1 MPDREPEA
9 KPAVPVPLIRE
20 VRYSL
25 LDMLS
30 EIELERSESSLGM
43 ETLDQTEIRELF
55 AKSKRR
61 HARDKK

>member
-1 MPDREPEA
+1 MPDRDPEK
-9 KPAVPVPLIRE
+9 KPAPPAPVIRE

-25 LDMLS
+25 PEMLG
-30 EIELERSESSLGM
+30 EIELERSESSIGM

>member
-1 MPDREPEA
+1 MPERAPEA
-9 KPAVPVPLIRE
+9 RPPAPAPQIRE

-25 LDMLS
+25 PEMLS

-43 ETLDQTEIRELF
+43 ETLDQAEIRELF

>member
-1 MPDREPEA
+1 MPDRVPEA
-9 KPAVPVPLIRE
+9 KPVAPAPLIRE

-25 LDMLS
+25 PEMLS

-43 ETLDQTEIRELF
+43 ETLDQAEIRELF

>member
-1 MPDREPEA
+1 MPDGVPESQPPP
-9 KPAVPVPLIRE
+9 PAPRIRE

-25 LDMLS
+25 PEMLS

>member
-1 MPDREPEA
+1 MPDRDPEK
-9 KPAVPVPLIRE
+9 KPAPTAPVIHE

-25 LDMLS
+25 PEMMG
-30 EIELERSESSLGM
+30 EIELERSESAIGM

-55 AKSKRR
+55 AKNKRR

>member
-9 KPAVPVPLIRE
+9 KPAAPVPVIRE

-25 LDMLS
+25 PDMLS

-43 ETLDQTEIRELF
+43 ETLDQAEIRELF
-55 AKSKRR
+55 TKSKRR

>member
-1 MPDREPEA
+1 MPEREPE
-9 KPAVPVPLIRE
+9 KRPAAPGPVIRE

-25 LDMLS
+25 PEMMS
-30 EIELERSESSLGM
+30 EIELERSESSIGM